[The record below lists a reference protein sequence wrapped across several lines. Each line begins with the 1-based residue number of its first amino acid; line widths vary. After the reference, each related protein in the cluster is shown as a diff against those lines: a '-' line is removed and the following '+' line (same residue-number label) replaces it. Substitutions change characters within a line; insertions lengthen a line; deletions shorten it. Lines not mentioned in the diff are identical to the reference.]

1 MFHKSNMSLAE
12 NTMLK
17 ILGHALITE
26 LLISSCTVQN
36 TDDRRKIKKT
46 SKSAP
51 ISKLT
56 VQQDLIYVA
65 HFMQTDK

>member
-12 NTMLK
+12 NKL
-17 ILGHALITE
+17 LVTE
-26 LLISSCTVQN
+26 LLIGSCTVQN
-36 TDDRRKIKKT
+36 TDNRGKIKKT

-51 ISKLT
+51 ISKLI
-56 VQQDLIYVA
+56 VQQDLIYVV